1 MTRIYK
7 AVVTPC
13 VSRPGT
19 VRDMD
24 ESWRDLDELWQR
36 IRWARKRS
44 AFDSGN
50 GRGYIS
56 GVKPGTYRTWER
68 PRKKKAASRPLP
80 KSSAWPHASSR
91 FLGFGSP
98 LAKDATSEL
107 VADER
112 RQLYRPQGAG
122 HPSRQ
127 NGTMRGTRRLAFSI
141 AFAPGANHPQ
151 IITNRLAGKARRVI

>member
-44 AFDSGN
+44 AFDSGKDAA
-50 GRGYIS
+50 IS
-56 GVKPGTYRTWER
+56 LGVKPGTYRTWER
-68 PRKKKAASRPLP
+68 PKEEEGREPPLTEIQRMARKFKVSWVWLAAGEGTP
-80 KSSAWPHASSR
+80 
-91 FLGFGSP
+91 
-98 LAKDATSEL
+98 TSEL

-112 RQLYRPQGAG
+112 L
-122 HPSRQ
+122 S
-127 NGTMRGTRRLAFSI
+127 SI
-141 AFAPGANHPQ
+141 ARKAQDIPADKQDDAWNAAISVLDSF
-151 IITNRLAGKARRVI
+151 RARR